1 MANARI
7 SSLDNDF
14 YTQLLRESDDGLRRM
29 ALAACRYAVEKSN
42 LQYPAILNALKAMT
56 DDKPLSQSEIAE
68 MGKLVAALDAFHIG
82 TDIRDRDKH
91 GKTDTLSAKAAMFQA
106 HAASAVFMAANSDPL
121 FAALE
126 AIYEAYLATGDW
138 PALKTILTS
147 KK

>member
-7 SSLDNDF
+7 SSLDNEF
-14 YTQLLRESDDGLRRM
+14 YSHLLRESDDSLRRL
-29 ALAACRYAVEKSN
+29 ALVASRFAVEKTD

-56 DDKPLSQSEIAE
+56 DDKPLSPSEVAE

-106 HAASAVFMAANSDPL
+106 HAASAVFMAANSDAL
-121 FAALE
+121 FAAME

-138 PALKTILTS
+138 AALKAILI